1 MNIKVLF
8 YLQLCRPIF
17 GGNFISLSLER
28 VWRLKMEADEPEDL
42 KKALLNSGYSSII
55 AEKIVT
61 HYTKESESV

>member
-1 MNIKVLF
+1 
-8 YLQLCRPIF
+8 
-17 GGNFISLSLER
+17 
-28 VWRLKMEADEPEDL
+28 MEADEPEDL